1 MDHFLYETIQAKKE
15 ISPCAFTKSKLLLF
29 SNSFLRKHL
38 MNNLCCFSGKI
49 YNYKINSEDSQ
60 LFITTKHKFT
70 NLNDLIEFYKKNSA
84 GKNCDWIENF

>member
-1 MDHFLYETIQAKKE
+1 
-15 ISPCAFTKSKLLLF
+15 
-29 SNSFLRKHL
+29 